1 MKCIQCQN
9 HHSFFCSLDDPV
21 VIAREKLQRAIKA
34 ATALSNIE
42 KQLGLNP
49 STVEHKTEKLEKQL
63 KDEEKNFKQLA
74 DQTENKDKKQKFVK
88 LEKVADEDVNE
99 AQSIL
104 KLIVKLE
111 AAKYLAKERAQ
122 EELDTAQKNKIA
134 SAPQMV
140 LGQPFTY
147 PPQTAGYFGG
157 VPPPAYRPMMP
168 AYMANYPPQ
177 MFQGMSSPSVGPA
190 PSMFSPASL
199 VGPTNTAPPYQPSYQ
214 GNTELQPINASEC
227 VVSFSFFSLRLYEVG

>member
-1 MKCIQCQN
+1 M
-9 HHSFFCSLDDPV
+9 
-21 VIAREKLQRAIKA
+21 KA
-34 ATALSNIE
+34 AKALSNIE
-42 KQLGLNP
+42 NQLGLNP

-74 DQTENKDKKQKFVK
+74 DQTDDKDKKQKFVK

-122 EELDTAQKNKIA
+122 EELDAAQKNKIA
-134 SAPQMV
+134 STPQMV

-147 PPQTAGYFGG
+147 PPQAPGYFGG
-157 VPPPAYRPMMP
+157 MSQPAYQPMMP
-168 AYMANYPPQ
+168 AYTASYPPQ
-177 MFQGMSSPSVGPA
+177 MFQGMSPPSVGSA
-190 PSMFSPASL
+190 PSVLSPASL
-199 VGPTNTAPPYQPSYQ
+199 AGPTSATPPYQPSYQ
-214 GNTELQPINASEC
+214 GNTELQPINPSEC
-227 VVSFSFFSLRLYEVG
+227 VMLFPLIHWDFLEDKMKIPKMTGGQTNKAVLKWEEYMNLILRHKF

>member
-1 MKCIQCQN
+1 M
-9 HHSFFCSLDDPV
+9 FLFASLDDPV

-34 ATALSNIE
+34 AKALSNIE
-42 KQLGLNP
+42 NQLGLNP
-49 STVEHKTEKLEKQL
+49 SMVEHKTEKLEKQL

-74 DQTENKDKKQKFVK
+74 DQTENKEKKRKFIK

-134 SAPQMV
+134 STPQMV
-140 LGQPFTY
+140 FGQPFTY
-147 PPQTAGYFGG
+147 PPQATGYFGG
-157 VPPPAYRPMMP
+157 LSQPAYQPMMP
-168 AYMANYPPQ
+168 AYTASYPPQ
-177 MFQGMSSPSVGPA
+177 MFQGMSPLSVGSGPGVL
-190 PSMFSPASL
+190 SPTSL
-199 VGPTNTAPPYQPSYQ
+199 AGPTNVAPPYQPSYQ
-214 GNTELQPINASEC
+214 GNTEVQPINPSEC
-227 VVSFSFFSLRLYEVG
+227 VVLFPVLQTDFSNDKMIDR